1 VRAGIQARLAI
12 IDAKEREL
20 SKPRVSTERKPWFC
34 SGCPHNTSTRVPE
47 GSRAVAGIGC
57 HYMVNWMDRSTSTFT
72 QMGGEGTP
80 WIGQAPFTEEKHIFA
95 NLGDGTYMHS
105 GSLAIRAAVAA
116 KVPITYKILYNDAV
130 AMTGGQRLDGA
141 LDVPAITRQVAAE
154 GVQRIVVVTDEPE
167 KYDGVTTLAAG
178 VTVHHR
184 SEHDAIQRDLREY
197 SAGSVLIYDQTCAPE
212 KRRRRKRN
220 D

>member
-1 VRAGIQARLAI
+1 WILPAHYELTPALVARAVGSRLLRFELPDDVRAGIQARLSI

-105 GSLAIRAAVAA
+105 
-116 KVPITYKILYNDAV
+116 
-130 AMTGGQRLDGA
+130 
-141 LDVPAITRQVAAE
+141 
-154 GVQRIVVVTDEPE
+154 
-167 KYDGVTTLAAG
+167 
-178 VTVHHR
+178 
-184 SEHDAIQRDLREY
+184 
-197 SAGSVLIYDQTCAPE
+197 
-212 KRRRRKRN
+212 
-220 D
+220 